1 MVEKN
6 RIQALRR
13 AFRVIDALRDLQT
26 AGVSELSS
34 HLDVPKSTVHVYLQT
49 LEEEGYLLNNDGTYR
64 LSHRFLEIGGELR
77 HSLNLFQ
84 GARQEVDS
92 LSTETGEVANLGIEE
107 NGKRV
112 LLYTAQPPEGMFDN
126 SPTGQYTKMHQTAL
140 GKALL
145 SQMSDDDI
153 EEVLDQHGLPAA
165 TDQTITDREALF
177 TELDRVREKG
187 YSIENEERREG
198 IKAIAVPLKH
208 EADSSEEPVSAV
220 SISGPK
226 RRISASNAD
235 ETLVEALRD
244 AANVIELRYKH
255 Y

>member
-1 MVEKN
+1 MAEKN
-6 RIQALRR
+6 RIQALKR
-13 AFRVIDALRDLQT
+13 AFGIVDALSELQA
-26 AGVSELSS
+26 AGVSELAD

-49 LEEEGYLLNNDGTYR
+49 LEEEGYLLNSGGTYR

-77 HSLNLFQ
+77 HSSSLFQ

-92 LSTETGEVANLGIEE
+92 LSTETGEVANLGVEE
-107 NGKRV
+107 DGKRV

-126 SPTGQYTKMHQTAL
+126 SPTGQYTLMHQTAL

-145 SQMSDDDI
+145 SQMSDDDV
-153 EEVLDQHGLPAA
+153 ERVLDRHGLPAA
-165 TDQTITDREALF
+165 TDRTITERDSLLA
-177 TELDRVREKG
+177 ELNDIREKG
-187 YSIENEERREG
+187 YSIEDEERREG
-198 IKAIAVPLKH
+198 IKAIAVPLQH
-208 EADSSEEPVSAV
+208 EADDGEPVSAV

-235 ETLVEALRD
+235 QTLVEALRD
-244 AANVIELRYKH
+244 TANVIELKYKH